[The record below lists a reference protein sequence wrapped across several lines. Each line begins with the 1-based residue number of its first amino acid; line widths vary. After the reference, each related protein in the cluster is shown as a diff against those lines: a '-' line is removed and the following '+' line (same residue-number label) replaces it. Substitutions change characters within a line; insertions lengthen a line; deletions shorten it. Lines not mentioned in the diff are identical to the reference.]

1 MSELIDQYETGI
13 QSLQAAVRGL
23 SRQQMDWTPPKDAGV
38 GLWTIHQILIHLQ
51 DAESALADRVR
62 RVIAEDNPTLQA
74 WNETKFVERLHYE
87 AQSAEDAI
95 QLITLIRRQLTSVLR
110 EVSAA
115 DLQRVGQHSE
125 AGRQTAAEIVA
136 KAVSHLEHH
145 IKFIHAKR
153 AKMEAK
159 K

>member
-1 MSELIDQYETGI
+1 MNELINQYENGVQT
-13 QSLQAAVRGL
+13 LQDAVRGL
-23 SRQQMDWTPPKDAGV
+23 SRQEMDWVPPKDARV

-51 DAESALADRVR
+51 DAESALADRIR
-62 RVIAEDNPTLQA
+62 RVIAEENPTLQA
-74 WNETKFVERLHYE
+74 WNETRFVERLHYD
-87 AQSAEDAI
+87 AQSADDAV
-95 QLITLIRRQLTSVLR
+95 QLITLIRRQLTRILR
-110 EVSAA
+110 KVSPA

-125 AGRQTAAEIVA
+125 AGPQKAAEIIG